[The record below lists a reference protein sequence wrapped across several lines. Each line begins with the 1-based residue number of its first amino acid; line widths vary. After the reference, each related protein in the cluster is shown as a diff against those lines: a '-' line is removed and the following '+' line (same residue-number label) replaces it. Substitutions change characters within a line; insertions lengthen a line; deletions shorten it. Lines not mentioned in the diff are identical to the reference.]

1 MKLISR
7 MLRQAAFFALAWG
20 MVIGSRADD
29 LPARFSDVAA
39 MRADEAKD
47 GLPITPFFSGDGK
60 SGPDGQLIR
69 SEPATEY
76 ELPQGARATR
86 ILYRSRDLR
95 GAPTTASATVVT
107 PSGQPPSGGWPLL
120 IWAHG
125 TTGVARQCAP
135 STTKSLGYYV
145 PELLQQGFAVV
156 AVDYAGM
163 ATDNGGTEYL
173 TKTSNALDT
182 INAVPAAQAAV
193 QQLTRKWVAI
203 GHSQGGLAVWGVAE
217 LEAKRK
223 DPNYLGGVALAP
235 AVGGVPLIRNSGE
248 RKGNTFY
255 PVYVAYAV
263 KRLFPDFQVNDF
275 LTPAAAAHY
284 DELTKSSC
292 FFVAYASFSSIA
304 PGQVLKKNWD
314 DNSYFKQFMALNRVG
329 AEPVRGP
336 LFIAS
341 GKEDDSVPSGLI
353 EGAVKLQC
361 KAGGR
366 LSYQTYAGDHSSMM
380 RSSFKDQM
388 SWIKDRFG
396 EKPAAGSG
404 CP

>member
-1 MKLISR
+1 MPKR
-7 MLRQAAFFALAWG
+7 MWRLSTLFGIAAGVMNFSPAA
-20 MVIGSRADD
+20 D
-29 LPARFSDVAA
+29 LPAKYSDVAA
-39 MRADEAKD
+39 MRAQEAK
-47 GLPITPFFSGDGK
+47 GALPITPFFAGDGK

-69 SEPATEY
+69 SEPASEY
-76 ELPQGARATR
+76 ELPPGARATR

-95 GAPTTASATVVT
+95 GAPATASATVVT
-107 PSGQPPSGGWPLL
+107 PAGQPPAGGWPLL
-120 IWAHG
+120 VWAHG

-145 PELLQQGFAVV
+145 PELVQQSFAVV

-163 ATDNGGTEYL
+163 GTDNGGTEYL

-182 INAVPAAQAAV
+182 INAAAAAERAV

-223 DPNYLGGVALAP
+223 DPDYLGGVALAP
-235 AVGGVPLIRNSGE
+235 AVGGADLIRNSGE

-263 KRLFPDFQVNDF
+263 KRLFPEFQVNDF

-284 DELTKSSC
+284 DELTKSGC
-292 FFVAYASFSSIA
+292 FFFAYASFSTVA

-314 DNSYFKQFMALNRVG
+314 VNPYFKQFMALNHVG
-329 AEPVRGP
+329 AQPIRGP
-336 LFIAS
+336 LLIAS
-341 GKEDDSVPSGLI
+341 GTQDDSVPATLV
-353 EGAVKLQC
+353 EAAAKQQC
-361 KAGGR
+361 KAGGQ
-366 LSYQTYAGDHSSMM
+366 LSYKTYPGDHSSMM
-380 RSSFKDQM
+380 RSSFQDQM
-388 SWIKDRFG
+388 SWIKDRFAG
-396 EKPAAGSG
+396 KPATEPA
-404 CP
+404 CR